1 MLKKHPLLVFTIGYL
16 FIWIGLTLLIHSQTS
31 ISPDTAENMMWGMNL
46 SFMYDKHPGLGP
58 FFLQILTPIFPPLL
72 ANLIASAVCIIT
84 AWIFIYKLSKIYY
97 QKQEAIF
104 ITILSA
110 MNFFFMGEFFLQ
122 YNQNIILL
130 PFWCASAYFFAKSVN
145 ENRLSDWVLLD
156 IVAALGIYAKFQIGL
171 LFLSMV
177 LYLVLNFDK
186 KYLKNILISFIVYMV
201 VLLPGLISLYN
212 LDFSTIRY
220 IFDRTG
226 ANDTHLLFNTLRTI
240 FDIFFQLLNLA
251 FAFLVIAYLKRKN
264 NIEFKNKRNSI
275 LIIMGLLPYLIFF
288 ILEEFK
294 GELPVEW
301 LVVVNSL
308 LTISL
313 YSLFKIRIKNINFKS
328 IIIFGLLVNLVYFIG
343 FNLNTFSDKQI
354 EHNNIGS
361 SVAIAADNFI
371 SKNNLAQP
379 QYVSG
384 NWKYSLYLPIFMK
397 NKPAY
402 IRNWEANK
410 NSKQDILLIFDGC
423 GKQFDN
429 TIIKNGYAIKKQE
442 CTEIYPIDKF
452 SPKPNKFSYYLVQ
465 KVKSA

>member
-1 MLKKHPLLVFTIGYL
+1 
-16 FIWIGLTLLIHSQTS
+16 
-31 ISPDTAENMMWGMNL
+31 
-46 SFMYDKHPGLGP
+46 
-58 FFLQILTPIFPPLL
+58 
-72 ANLIASAVCIIT
+72 
-84 AWIFIYKLSKIYY
+84 
-97 QKQEAIF
+97 
-104 ITILSA
+104 
-110 MNFFFMGEFFLQ
+110 
-122 YNQNIILL
+122 
-130 PFWCASAYFFAKSVN
+130 
-145 ENRLSDWVLLD
+145 
-156 IVAALGIYAKFQIGL
+156 
-171 LFLSMV
+171 
-177 LYLVLNFDK
+177 
-186 KYLKNILISFIVYMV
+186 
-201 VLLPGLISLYN
+201 
-212 LDFSTIRY
+212 
-220 IFDRTG
+220 
-226 ANDTHLLFNTLRTI
+226 
-240 FDIFFQLLNLA
+240 
-251 FAFLVIAYLKRKN
+251 
-264 NIEFKNKRNSI
+264 
-275 LIIMGLLPYLIFF
+275 MGLLPYLIFF

-465 KVKSA
+465 RLNQHDKKKTDNKFHYCRYSSFDN